1 MSGNALTATVTVL
14 YGDNR
19 LAISERVD
27 AARTQ
32 LDPTGLSTSLF
43 DQASGEIA
51 EVAAAAGSPGFFGA
65 ERLVICRNL
74 VSAGSGG
81 RKRRSKQGDADESDP
96 LSFLGSIAP
105 GVRVLIIEETL
116 SNADEKRLRSF
127 ASDITVEDVSVPR
140 GRSLIDW
147 TCERARIHQTTI
159 DGATATRLV
168 EALFPGTW
176 RQASRR
182 DDIPPDL
189 QRLDVELA
197 KLAVAAGERGEITG
211 ELIDELVPNAESLD
225 IWGLTN
231 AIADRDRSRAV
242 KQLELA
248 LAQGQAPEMILGQLS
263 AQFETFAAVNA
274 AAGRPNERVAARTG
288 LTEGRLRQAARS
300 ARGYSRSD
308 LRRAF
313 GEIRRV
319 DFGIKQG
326 HFEPEEALVSLVA
339 SLADRS

>member
-1 MSGNALTATVTVL
+1 MSSNALTATVTVL
-14 YGDNR
+14 HGDNR

-27 AARTQ
+27 AARAE
-32 LDPTGLSTSLF
+32 LDPTGLSTSIF
-43 DQASGEIA
+43 DQASSDIS
-51 EVAAAAGSPGFFGA
+51 EVASAAGSPGFFGA

-81 RKRRSKQGDADESDP
+81 RRRRSKKSEPDESDS

-105 GVRVLIIEETL
+105 GVRVLIVEESL

-127 ASDITVEDVSVPR
+127 APDITVENVTVPR

-147 TCERARIHQTTI
+147 TCERARIHQVTI

-182 DDIPPDL
+182 DDVPPDL
-189 QRLDVELA
+189 QRLDIELA
-197 KLAVAAGERGEITG
+197 KMAVAAGDRAEITG
-211 ELIDELVPNAESLD
+211 ELIDSLVPNAEALD

-231 AIADRDRSRAV
+231 AIADRDRGRAV

-248 LAQGQAPEMILGQLS
+248 LAQGQAPEMILGQLT
-263 AQFETFAAVNA
+263 AQFETFAVVNS
-274 AAGRPNERVAARTG
+274 AAGRPNESVASRTG
-288 LTEGRLRQAARS
+288 LSEGRLRQAGRS
-300 ARGYSRSD
+300 ARNYSRAD

-313 GEIRRV
+313 DEIRRV

-326 HFEPEEALVSLVA
+326 HFEPENALVSLVA
-339 SLADRS
+339 GLADRR